1 MTMLPDMMIALIP
14 SSWKIGA
21 MVRIHQRSRFTLGYG
36 YYFNFK
42 EPLGPWR
49 LITGLWSYGAQT
61 TAGGPPKVGAW
72 GRLLAEARH
81 TRTGGMARVLSRT
94 PGDRHLHPQRC
105 FTRNRRFRCARSTSG
120 VLRTEDWFLLRS
132 VRSTYT
138 ARRRRSARR
147 GSVGQKYQLQQSWL
161 KQQVMA
167 IIVIPLLFD
176 ALLNTST

>member
-1 MTMLPDMMIALIP
+1 MTMLPDVMIALIP
-14 SSWKIGA
+14 GSWKIGA

-61 TAGGPPKVGAW
+61 TAGGPPKVGAR

-94 PGDRHLHPQRC
+94 PGDRHLHPPTVFHAQSAIPLC
-105 FTRNRRFRCARSTSG
+105 TEYVGSAPYGGLVFTPK
-120 VLRTEDWFLLRS
+120 RTEYIHR
-132 VRSTYT
+132 
-138 ARRRRSARR
+138 AEA
-147 GSVGQKYQLQQSWL
+147 
-161 KQQVMA
+161 
-167 IIVIPLLFD
+167 
-176 ALLNTST
+176 